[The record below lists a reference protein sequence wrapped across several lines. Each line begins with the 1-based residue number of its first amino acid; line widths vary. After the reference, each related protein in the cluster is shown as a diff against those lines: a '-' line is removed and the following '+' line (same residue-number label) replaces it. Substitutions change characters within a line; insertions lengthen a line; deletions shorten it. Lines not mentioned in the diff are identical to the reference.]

1 MDNEAAIKHKLFLE
15 EVKIMRLVYEEKAR
29 KDKLTQ
35 DEQVKEAHDEKGE
48 WLKEHHKKV
57 KAMKIRTAEGVPI
70 APEDL
75 PLEQLKQIFA
85 NHEKI
90 EHESAKRD
98 KPILITMLILILV
111 GIISYM
117 AKSYLLLSIDLFVLV
132 VWMAIVAPKNLP
144 NPDMICPHCKTKGQI
159 NTKKVDLT
167 KGISGGKA
175 VAGLVT
181 GGLSILA
188 VGISRKETQTEAR
201 CGKCGNVWHF

>member
-1 MDNEAAIKHKLFLE
+1 MDNEAATKHKLFLE

-29 KDKLTQ
+29 KNKLIQ
-35 DEQVKEAHDEKGE
+35 DEQVKEKGE
-48 WLKEHHKKV
+48 WLKENHKKV
-57 KAMKIRTAEGVPI
+57 KSMKIRTKEGMLL

-90 EHESAKRD
+90 EHESSKRD

-111 GIISYM
+111 AIISYM
-117 AKSYLLLSIDLFVLV
+117 AKSYLFLSIDLFVLFV
-132 VWMAIVAPKNLP
+132 FMIIVTPETPP

-175 VAGLVT
+175 VAGLMT

-188 VGISRKETQTEAR
+188 VGISRKESQTEAR